1 MKHLLNDWRG
11 RYILKNN
18 SLLSSEVGSE
28 WSLWIAACS
37 LTGSNDS
44 FSFQGKADRLLLTK
58 QGVGDMTSTFIAG
71 SGMGLCGP
79 NFFNFTWFFQEKMS
93 KYWVS
98 SYIPVSSHDLEN
110 MDLVHA
116 INGYSKSFV
125 KMSCTTFW
133 KTTLIRWIEK
143 QRNHR
148 FLKILGSKRFWQII
162 DLLNLMHKWNC
173 RKIDFKPCWLKPY
186 S

>member
-1 MKHLLNDWRG
+1 MFQESLRISRG
-11 RYILKNN
+11 WSLPVNN
-18 SLLSSEVGSE
+18 SRTEGHFPTTTSRRVRSPPVTHYWWIRGPTHWPSF
-28 WSLWIAACS
+28 LW
-37 LTGSNDS
+37 
-44 FSFQGKADRLLLTK
+44 FH
-58 QGVGDMTSTFIAG
+58 
-71 SGMGLCGP
+71 SG
-79 NFFNFTWFFQEKMS
+79 FQEKMS

-116 INGYSKSFV
+116 INGSSKSFV